1 MKKYFILLI
10 LFVFVT
16 TFSNSQSYQRY
27 ATSNNSTGIEWP
39 EGKKM
44 GLSLTFDDARLSQID
59 KGIPLLDK
67 YNVKATFYI
76 SPDNMEQRIDG
87 WKKVVRNGH
96 EIGNHSLIHPCSGN
110 FAWARNKAIE
120 NYTLQSMFAELDSAS
135 QFIKNTLGV
144 TPTSY
149 AYPCGQ
155 TFVGKAK
162 ETKSLVPLI
171 SAMFESGRT
180 WMDESPNDPGY
191 CDMAQI
197 TGVELDG
204 KSFEQIKARIDNAKK
219 SGSWLVLAGH
229 EMGEGGRQTSLLNT
243 IEAICKY
250 ATDPDNEIW
259 IDNVHAI
266 AEYVKVKRGDLPFSG
281 MLPYQNPTL
290 TTEKRIDDLISRMTL
305 AEKIGQLN
313 MPCGYF
319 SELGNTPREK
329 QEKARQFTEGT
340 LFEGIGPGGGFF
352 TLTNHALH
360 KGPEQQANYFNEL
373 QEIAIGKTRLKI
385 PLLQTEEGTHGF
397 MSSGAT
403 IFPEGPALGST
414 WNLDLIDNIYKT
426 AAKEARAVGIHQL
439 FTLVIEPLRDP
450 RLGRNQEGFSEDPF
464 LCSQYA
470 ATIVKAVQGDDVSAS
485 DKVVAGL
492 CHYPG
497 QSQPVSG
504 LERGAMEISERT
516 LREVFLPSWAA
527 GVKENGALGVMA
539 TYPTI
544 DGIPAHSS
552 SKILTDILR
561 GELNFKGLVLSEGN
575 GVNTLIYTGLAETE
589 KEAAAMVA
597 KAGMDVSISF
607 HQGYLNEMIENVE
620 EDKVSLEII
629 DRSVRRVLEQKFRLG
644 LFEDPFVNVEQATKV
659 SHTEE
664 HQQLALE
671 AAREGIVL
679 LKNDVMLGKKN
690 KILPLSKNIRSI
702 AVIGPNADDEKNQ
715 LGDYTSNVVLQDITT
730 VLKGIRDKLG
740 NEKVNYV
747 KGCNVIGDDG
757 LEIERAVQAA
767 KKSEIAVV
775 VVGEN
780 EWQKE
785 GKKGTS
791 GEGYD
796 VATLE
801 LTGHQMELVQKV
813 AGTGTPTIVVLINGR
828 ALAIPWI
835 AENIPGIVEAWIP
848 GEKGGE
854 AVADVLFGD
863 VNPGGKL
870 PVTFPRHAGQLPV
883 YYNYKPSKSYWLN
896 DGWGNSYAD
905 LKESGPLYD
914 FGFGLSYTT
923 FEYSNPDFLA
933 QSIGEYGTTTVS
945 CRIKNTGEMAGTET
959 VQLYIRD
966 KISSVVRPVKE
977 LKGFEKINLE
987 PGETKT
993 VSFKIGH
1000 NELKMLDKDLHW
1012 VVEPGDFEIMI
1023 GSSSNDIRLRDI
1035 LKVTE

>member
-1 MKKYFILLI
+1 MKNLLLLLI
-10 LFVFVT
+10 VFFIVN
-16 TFSNSQSYQRY
+16 SVSSQSYDSKS
-27 ATSNNSTGIEWP
+27 TSPNKSEFKWP

-44 GLSLTFDDARLSQID
+44 GLSLTFDDARFSQID
-59 KGIPLLDK
+59 KGIPLMNK
-67 YNVKATFYI
+67 YKVKATFYI
-76 SPDNMEQRIDG
+76 SPDNMMQRIDG
-87 WKKVVRNGH
+87 WKNAVKSGH

-110 FAWARNKAIE
+110 FPWAREKAIE
-120 NYTLQSMFAELDSAS
+120 DYTLKSMFAELDSAS
-135 QFIKNTLGV
+135 LIIENLLGV
-144 TPTSY
+144 TPVSY
-149 AYPCGQ
+149 GYPCGQ
-155 TFVGKAK
+155 TFIGKG
-162 ETKSLVPLI
+162 EQTRSLVPLI

-180 WMDESPNDPGY
+180 WMDEAPNDPAY

-197 TGVELDG
+197 TGMELDG
-204 KSFEQIKARIDNAKK
+204 KSFEQVKIIIDQAKEN
-219 SGSWLVLAGH
+219 GSWLVLAGH
-229 EMGEGGRQTSLLNT
+229 EMDEGGRQTSLLNT
-243 IEAICKY
+243 IEAICEY
-250 ATDPDNEIW
+250 ATDPANEIW
-259 IDNVHAI
+259 IDNVHHI
-266 AEYVKVKRGDLPFSG
+266 AEYVKEKRGEIPFTE
-281 MLPYQNPTL
+281 MLPYQNPAIS
-290 TTEKRIDDLISRMTL
+290 TEKRIDDLMARMTL

-319 SELGNTPREK
+319 SELGRSPEEK
-329 QEKARQFTEGT
+329 QEKGRSFVEGT
-340 LFEGIGPGGGFF
+340 FQEGIGPGGGFF
-352 TLTNHALH
+352 TLANTALH
-360 KGPEQQANYFNEL
+360 EGPAQQAKYFNEL
-373 QEIAIGKTRLKI
+373 QKIALEKTRLKI

-403 IFPEGPALGST
+403 IFPEGPALGSA
-414 WNLDLIDNIYKT
+414 WNIDLIDKVYKT

-450 RLGRNQEGFSEDPF
+450 RLGRNQEGYSEDPF
-464 LCSQYA
+464 LNSRYA
-470 ATIVKAVQGDDVSAS
+470 ATIVKAVQGDNVSAK

-516 LREVFLPSWAA
+516 LREVFLPSWEA
-527 GVKENGALGVMA
+527 GIKGNGALGVMA

-544 DGIPAHSS
+544 DGIPTHSS

-561 GELNFKGLVLSEGN
+561 GELGFKGLVLSEGN
-575 GVNTLIYTGLAETE
+575 GVNTLIYEGLAATE

-607 HQGYLNEMIENVE
+607 GQGYLNEMIENVNE
-620 EDKVSLEII
+620 GKVSMEII

-644 LFEDPFVNVEQATKV
+644 LFENPFADVERAVKI
-659 SHTEE
+659 SHSEE
-664 HQQLALE
+664 AQQLVLE

-679 LKNDVMLGKKN
+679 LKNEAFQGKN
-690 KILPLSKNIRSI
+690 TKILPLSKNIKSI

-715 LGDYTSNVVLQDITT
+715 LGDYTSEVVLQDITT
-730 VLKGIRDKLG
+730 VLEGIQNKIG
-740 NEKVNYV
+740 KSKVNYV
-747 KGCNVIGDDG
+747 KGCEVIGEDN
-757 LEIERAVQAA
+757 LEIEKAVQAA
-767 KKSEIAVV
+767 KKSEIAIV

-785 GKKGTS
+785 GKKGNS

-813 AGTGTPTIVVLINGR
+813 QATGTPTVVVLINGR

-835 AENIPGIVEAWIP
+835 DENVPGIIEAWIP

-883 YYNYKPSKSYWLN
+883 YYNHKPSKSYWLN

-905 LKESGPLYD
+905 LKESGPLYE

-923 FEYSNPDFLA
+923 FEYDNLEFSA
-933 QSIGEYGTTTVS
+933 KSIGEYGKTKVS
-945 CRIKNTGEMAGTET
+945 CRIKNTGEMVGTET

-977 LKGFEKINLE
+977 LKGFEKIKLE
-987 PGETKT
+987 PGESKT
-993 VSFKIGH
+993 VSFEIGH
-1000 NELKMLDKDLHW
+1000 KELKMLDKDLHW
-1012 VVEPGDFEIMI
+1012 VLEPGEFEIMI
-1023 GSSSNDIRLRDI
+1023 GSSSEDIRLKEVLNVLD
-1035 LKVTE
+1035 

>member
-1 MKKYFILLI
+1 MRNLILLF
-10 LFVFVT
+10 LLVFIVH
-16 TFSNSQSYQRY
+16 SASSQSYN
-27 ATSNNSTGIEWP
+27 SNSTSTDKSDFNWP
-39 EGKKM
+39 AGKKM

-67 YNVKATFYI
+67 YNVKATFYVL
-76 SPDNMEQRIDG
+76 PDNMEQRIEG
-87 WKKVVRNGH
+87 WQKAVKNGH
-96 EIGNHSLIHPCSGN
+96 EIGNHSLVHPCSGN
-110 FAWARNKAIE
+110 FEWSRNKAIE
-120 NYTLQSMFAELDSAS
+120 NYTLKSMYAELDSAS
-135 QFIKNTLGV
+135 RIIEKELGV
-144 TPTSY
+144 EPTSY

-162 ETKSLVPLI
+162 ETQSIVPLI
-171 SAMFESGRT
+171 SSMFESGRT
-180 WMDESPNDPGY
+180 WMDEAPNDPAY

-197 TGVELDG
+197 TGIELDG
-204 KSFEQIKARIDNAKK
+204 KSFEQVKMLIEAAKK
-219 SGSWLVLAGH
+219 NGSWLVLAGH
-229 EMGEGGRQTSLLNT
+229 EMGEGGNQTSLLPT

-250 ATDPDNEIW
+250 ATDPANEIW

-266 AEYVKVKRGDLPFSG
+266 AKYVKKQRGDLPFTE
-281 MLPYQNPTL
+281 MLPYQNPAL
-290 TTEKRIDDLISRMTL
+290 TTNERIDDLLSRMTL

-319 SELGNTPREK
+319 SELGNTPQEK
-329 QEKARQFTEGT
+329 QEKAKKFTDGS

-352 TLTNHALH
+352 TLTNSALH
-360 KGPEQQANYFNEL
+360 EGPAQQAAYFNEL
-373 QEIAIGKTRLKI
+373 QKIAIGKTRLKI
-385 PLLQTEEGTHGF
+385 PLLEMEEGTHGF

-414 WNLDLIDNIYKT
+414 WNLNLIDKIYKT
-426 AAKEARAVGIHQL
+426 AAQEARAVGVHQL

-450 RLGRNQEGFSEDPF
+450 RLGRNEEGFSEDPF

-516 LREVFLPSWAA
+516 LHEVFLPSWVA
-527 GVKENGALGVMA
+527 GVKEYGALGVMA

-544 DGIPAHSS
+544 DGIPTHSS
-552 SKILTDILR
+552 SKMLTDILR

-575 GVNTLIYTGLAETE
+575 GVNTLIYAGLAQSE

-607 HQGYLNEMIENVE
+607 HQGYLNEMIENVNE
-620 EDKVSLEII
+620 GKVSMDII

-644 LFEDPFVNVEQATKV
+644 LFENPFVNVERATNILHAK
-659 SHTEE
+659 E

-679 LKNDVMLGKKN
+679 LKNEVPTGTKN
-690 KILPLSKNIRSI
+690 KILPLSKNIRSV

-715 LGDYTSNVVLQDITT
+715 LGDYTPIVVLQDITT
-730 VLKGIRDKLG
+730 VLDGIRSKIG
-740 NEKVNYV
+740 SRKVNYV
-747 KGCNVIGDDG
+747 KGCDVTGDDG
-757 LEIERAVQAA
+757 LEIEKAVQAA
-767 KKSEIAVV
+767 KKSEVAVV

-780 EWQKE
+780 EWRKE

-801 LTGHQMELVQKV
+801 LTGHQLELVQKV
-813 AGTGTPTIVVLINGR
+813 AATGTPTVVVLINGR

-835 AENIPGIVEAWIP
+835 AENVTGIVEAWIP

-854 AVADVLFGD
+854 AVADILFGD

-870 PVTFPRHAGQLPV
+870 PVTFPRNAGQLPV

-905 LKESGPLYD
+905 LKDSGPLYE
-914 FGFGLSYTT
+914 FGFGLSYTN
-923 FEYSNPDFLA
+923 FEYSNLEISPKT
-933 QSIGEYGTTTVS
+933 IGDYGTTTVS
-945 CRIKNTGEMAGTET
+945 CRVKNTGEMAGTET
-959 VQLYIRD
+959 VQLYIHD

-977 LKGFEKINLE
+977 LKGFKKIQLE

-1000 NELKMLDKDLHW
+1000 EELKMLDKDLHW
-1012 VVEPGDFEIMI
+1012 VVEPGEFEIMI
-1023 GSSSNDIRLRDI
+1023 GSSSNDIRLKGN